1 MSRKAWAPR
10 AVKARKHKVS
20 DSLKETT
27 LLQAQQLIV
36 TIKKQRL
43 REPPENP
50 EYNYVI
56 DVWAKWHRN
65 YLHIGATYACPSPM
79 ALSPTFETYLARMEY
94 VGNNLFNL
102 AYMRH
107 TGKWHEVFF
116 EQTLQEALE
125 LIRREPH
132 FLGTI

>member
-1 MSRKAWAPR
+1 MSRKIWMPR
-10 AVKARKHKVS
+10 EVKVQKHKIP
-20 DSLKETT
+20 DSIKETT
-27 LLQAQQLIV
+27 LLQAQQFVV
-36 TIKKQRL
+36 TIKKERL

-56 DVWAKWHRN
+56 DLWVKWYRS
-65 YLHIGATYACPSPM
+65 YLHFGATYACPSPR

-107 TGKWHEVFF
+107 TGKWHEIFY
-116 EQTLQEALE
+116 EQTLKEALE